1 MRCPEAAP
9 LSVVA
14 ERSRLNHH
22 LSKCRPLTESSGRT
36 GREPR
41 LVLVVADQV
50 PVGSVPQRAINGDAD
65 LLAQEPDRAI
75 AEDEVAASRM
85 PAAEPA
91 HELRF
96 SQLRQDRGLVR
107 GEGCGR
113 HGVLLAVGGYAVQSL
128 PPRNRIVDQR
138 SGCSWV

>member
-1 MRCPEAAP
+1 
-9 LSVVA
+9 
-14 ERSRLNHH
+14 
-22 LSKCRPLTESSGRT
+22 GRT

-41 LVLVVADQV
+41 SVLVAADQV
-50 PVGSVPQRAINGDAD
+50 PVGPVPERVINGRAD
-65 LLAQEPDRAI
+65 LLAQEPDRAV

-96 SQLRQDRGLVR
+96 SQLRQARGLVR

-113 HGVLLAVGGYAVQSL
+113 HGALLAVGGHAVQSL
-128 PPRNRIVDQR
+128 PPRIGSLTSDPAAR
-138 SGCSWV
+138 GFGPPY